1 MKKIFL
7 YSFAAVLFSACTPSE
22 VKVAVDNTSDL
33 PRTNEIVTLNAEEV
47 AAFDSFV
54 ILNAAG
60 EEVPYQITYDN
71 LLIFPAS
78 VAANTTE
85 IYTVKAGTPA
95 QPFATQATG
104 KIYPERVDDIA
115 WENDRIAFRAYGP
128 ALQASG
134 ERAFGMDV
142 WVKSVPE
149 MVVDYRYNTELNSES
164 RAKIAEL
171 SKTDPAAAKELAESI
186 SYHID
191 HGNGLDY
198 YKVGPTLG
206 AGTSA
211 LMDAQGNILYPYC
224 YKEIEILDNGPLR
237 FTVKLVYHPTQI
249 GNEQATET
257 RVITLDA
264 GTQLN
269 RFAVSFDG
277 LTQTTPV
284 VTGIVLH
291 DNGKNYIADAEAG
304 YIAYADPVDPVNG
317 QIFLGAAFPVS
328 PKSAAPIFFGKKE
341 AAERDAF
348 GHIAAISDY
357 VPGSEYVY
365 YTGAGWSKYGFENQE
380 AWIDYMSNAAACLRA
395 PMNVTIVK

>member
-1 MKKIFL
+1 
-7 YSFAAVLFSACTPSE
+7 
-22 VKVAVDNTSDL
+22 
-33 PRTNEIVTLNAEEV
+33 
-47 AAFDSFV
+47 
-54 ILNAAG
+54 
-60 EEVPYQITYDN
+60 
-71 LLIFPAS
+71 
-78 VAANTTE
+78 
-85 IYTVKAGTPA
+85 
-95 QPFATQATG
+95 
-104 KIYPERVDDIA
+104 
-115 WENDRIAFRAYGP
+115 
-128 ALQASG
+128 
-134 ERAFGMDV
+134 
-142 WVKSVPE
+142 
-149 MVVDYRYNTELNSES
+149 MVVDYRYNTELNPES

-269 RFAVSFDG
+269 RIAVSFDG
-277 LTQTTPV
+277 LSQTTPV

-291 DNGKNYIADAEAG
+291 DNGKNYTADAEAG

-380 AWIDYMSNAAACLRA
+380 AWIDYMSKAAACLRA